1 MRRKIL
7 LSLLI
12 FTAMLIIGKASYA
25 TVEIVPSKNGTGKD
39 AIVNVTVS
47 DSFILSRGMKTNTG
61 ESLKGSNVDVHLATN
76 KDWGAVSYLS
86 HSIYGTNKTGGNT
99 GKTVTIN
106 GVSYY
111 STTTNITGVMN
122 WGSNPNVTRVTQTAG
137 LINSYTSGNDNVT
150 ELYNNRETKY
160 VEYISPTN
168 TANTKGMA
176 MQETSGMVDEK
187 WTGYYYTGNNNT
199 VPISLRC
206 RLFGGAFGNGS
217 SNGVFYPYGDKTSGV
232 AASFITFRPVIWN

>member
-12 FTAMLIIGKASYA
+12 FTTILIIGKASFA
-25 TVEIVPSKNGTGKD
+25 TVEIVPSKTGDGKD

-47 DSFILSRGMKTNTG
+47 DSYILSRGMKTNTG

-86 HSIYGTNKTGGNT
+86 HSIYGTNKTGGDKGT
-99 GKTVTIN
+99 TVTIN

-122 WGSNPNVTRVTQTAG
+122 WGSNPNVTRNTRTAG
-137 LINSYTSGNDNVT
+137 LTNTYTSGNDKVT
-150 ELYNNRETKY
+150 ELYNNRDTKY
-160 VEYISPTN
+160 VEYIDFTN
-168 TANTKGMA
+168 AKNTKGMA
-176 MQETSGMVDEK
+176 MQETKG
-187 WTGYYYTGNNNT
+187 T
-199 VPISLRC
+199 
-206 RLFGGAFGNGS
+206 GS
-217 SNGVFYPYGDKTSGV
+217 SNFEVDNGKYGALTSIRTGLFSGNCARWWADSEDPKSTV
-232 AASFITFRPVIWN
+232 TFRPAIWN